1 MPVSLQTVLFL
12 PFAFFYSKIKTM
24 NKRKFY
30 GSLLCTAST
39 IFLFSCNNADNTAS
53 ETTSTDTAVTTTDAP
68 VNTIVTTPEN
78 IMTVRHKVADYN
90 KWLANF
96 ESADSMKAA
105 NGLHNYVIG
114 RSVDD
119 TSMLLVATKADD
131 IAKAKAF
138 GNSAELKARMK
149 DYGVTG
155 KPDIEYMTTVYQDTA
170 QINTDLRARTKVTV
184 KDWDAWKTSF
194 ESRRQDRIDAGLID
208 RVYGYDPDDNKKVT
222 IVVAVTDTA
231 KANAFWN
238 SDKLKQDMEKGGV
251 VGKPERFVFRVT
263 KRY

>member
-1 MPVSLQTVLFL
+1 
-12 PFAFFYSKIKTM
+12 M

-30 GSLLCTAST
+30 GSLLCTALT
-39 IFLFSCNNADNTAS
+39 VLLFSCNNADNTAS
-53 ETTSTDTAVTTTDAP
+53 ETTSTDSAVTTTDAP

-78 IMTVRHKVADYN
+78 IMTVRHKVADYD

-114 RSVDD
+114 RGVDD
-119 TSMLLVATKADD
+119 TSMLLVAVKADD
-131 IAKAKAF
+131 VAKAKAF
-138 GNSAELKARMK
+138 GSSAELKARMK
-149 DYGVTG
+149 ANGVMG
-155 KPDIEYMTTVYQDTA
+155 KPVMDFITTVYQDTA
-170 QINTDLRARTKVTV
+170 QVNTDLRGRTMVTV

-194 ESRRQDRIDAGLID
+194 ESRRQDRINAGIID
-208 RVYGYDPDDNKKVT
+208 RMYGHNADDNKKVT
-222 IVVAVTDTA
+222 IVVAITDTA

-238 SDKLKQDMEKGGV
+238 SDKLKQDMAEGGV
-251 VGKPERFVFRVT
+251 VGKPERFLFRIT

>member
-1 MPVSLQTVLFL
+1 MSTL
-12 PFAFFYSKIKTM
+12 
-24 NKRKFY
+24 KFY
-30 GSLLCTAST
+30 CSLLSAAST
-39 IFLFSCNNADNTAS
+39 LFLFSCNNAENTAS
-53 ETTSTDTAVTTTDAP
+53 ETTSTDTAVTTSADAP

-78 IMTVRHKVADYN
+78 VMTVRHKVADYN
-90 KWLANF
+90 KWLAGF
-96 ESADSMKAA
+96 ESADSLKAA
-105 NGLHNYVIG
+105 NGLHNYVVG
-114 RSVDD
+114 RSIDD
-119 TSMLLVATKADD
+119 SSMLLVATKADD

-138 GNSAELKARMK
+138 GNSAELKAAMK
-149 DYGVTG
+149 KTGVTG

-170 QINTDLRARTKVTV
+170 QINTDIRARTKVTV
-184 KDWDAWKTSF
+184 KDFEVWKTGF

-208 RVYGYDPDDNKKVT
+208 RVIGYDPDDNHKVT

-251 VGKPERFVFRVT
+251 TGKPERFVFRIT

>member
-1 MPVSLQTVLFL
+1 MPTPCKPFYPPFHFL
-12 PFAFFYSKIKTM
+12 ILKTNTM
-24 NKRKFY
+24 NTLKFY
-30 GSLLCTAST
+30 GNLVCSATT
-39 IFLFSCNNADNTAS
+39 ILLFSCNNADNTAS
-53 ETTSTDTAVTTTDAP
+53 ETMSTDTAVTSTTEAP
-68 VNTIVTTPEN
+68 VNTIVTTPVN
-78 IMTVRHKVADYN
+78 MMTVRHKVADYN
-90 KWLANF
+90 KWLAGF
-96 ESADSMKAA
+96 ESADSLKMA
-105 NGLHNYVIG
+105 NGLHNYVVG

-119 TSMLLVATKADD
+119 TSVLLVATKADD
-131 IAKAKAF
+131 MAKAKAF

-149 DYGVTG
+149 EYGVTG

-170 QINTDLRARTKVTV
+170 QVNTDLRARTKVTV

-208 RVYGYDPDDNKKVT
+208 RVIGYDPDDNHKVT

-231 KANAFWN
+231 MANAFWN

-251 VGKPERFVFRVT
+251 TGKPERFMFRVT

>member
-1 MPVSLQTVLFL
+1 
-12 PFAFFYSKIKTM
+12 M
-24 NKRKFY
+24 NTLKFY
-30 GSLLCTAST
+30 GRLLCAASAL
-39 IFLFSCNNADNTAS
+39 ILFSCNNAENSST
-53 ETTSTDTAVTTTDAP
+53 ETTSTDTAVTTTTTDAGP

-78 IMTVRHKVADYN
+78 IMTARHKVADYD
-90 KWLANF
+90 KWLAGF

-105 NGLHNYVIG
+105 NGLHNYVVG
-114 RSVDD
+114 RGVDD
-119 TSMLLVATKADD
+119 ANMLLVATKADD

-149 DYGVTG
+149 EHGVIG
-155 KPDIEYMTTVYQDTA
+155 KPVMDLMTTVYQDTA
-170 QINTDLRARTKVTV
+170 QINTDLRAVTKVTV

-194 ESRRQDRIDAGLID
+194 ESRRQDRINAGLID
-208 RVYGYDPDDNKKVT
+208 RVYGYNPDDNHKVT